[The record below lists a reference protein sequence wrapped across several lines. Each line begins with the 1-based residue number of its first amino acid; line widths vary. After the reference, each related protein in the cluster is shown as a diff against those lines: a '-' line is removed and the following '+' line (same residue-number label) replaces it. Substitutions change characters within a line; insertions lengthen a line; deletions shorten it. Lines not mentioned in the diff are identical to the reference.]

1 MWKKYDISTAS
12 AQLFRNM
19 PGRMRHF
26 PTLCGKVCGKEVS
39 FPQPWGKVCGK
50 GVENAVHPS
59 RGDGKYVSALHIFT
73 CGCPVE
79 NPYSTPVDMS
89 GFGGQRWIPAAGCG
103 GSVRIFST
111 DRGGQPLS
119 HTRPF
124 FHRKCRFSLHSDSI
138 CPQKGADVTH
148 FSDMTGHSTACPQSV
163 HCLFHRSGPVAC
175 RKMPGQARI
184 FGFSTV
190 SRPLTAV
197 TAERYTDR
205 QIDCSP

>member
-59 RGDGKYVSALHIFT
+59 RGGGKYVFSLHIFT
-73 CGCPVE
+73 CGCPVG
-79 NPYSTPVDMS
+79 NTYSTPVDMS
-89 GFGGQRWIPAAGCG
+89 GFGGQRWIPTAGCG

-119 HTRPF
+119 HICPF

-148 FSDMTGHSTACPQSV
+148 FSDTDRTFHS
-163 HCLFHRSGPVAC
+163 L
-175 RKMPGQARI
+175 
-184 FGFSTV
+184 STV
-190 SRPLTAV
+190 CPLSFSQ
-197 TAERYTDR
+197 ERAGCLPENARTGKDFRFFHSIPPPY
-205 QIDCSP
+205 CCYC